1 MQIKELL
8 LLVLIFSLNCYSQNK
23 NIVKHNDSL
32 VGNENLPINN
42 GLVYYNKYKITSE
55 KTSQFL
61 ENKYNL
67 GIVKYNGETYFDI
80 NLKYDVFEDVLIFKP
95 TTQLAIETCF
105 ISKQVDYF
113 ILKNKKF
120 QKLETVTN
128 NQSTFGFF
136 EEIEVNTKCNLYIKH
151 KKIIKEDYKSDKLSY
166 QFYDY
171 KIYYVLYNNK
181 LEEISN
187 KKSIIELFPNLKK
200 EINQFY
206 KLNSN
211 IKKQNIQLFYQNLFK
226 TII

>member
-113 ILKNKKF
+113 ILKD
-120 QKLETVTN
+120 
-128 NQSTFGFF
+128 
-136 EEIEVNTKCNLYIKH
+136 
-151 KKIIKEDYKSDKLSY
+151 KKIS
-166 QFYDY
+166 
-171 KIYYVLYNNK
+171 KIRNC
-181 LEEISN
+181 
-187 KKSIIELFPNLKK
+187 
-200 EINQFY
+200 NQQPKYFW
-206 KLNSN
+206 
-211 IKKQNIQLFYQNLFK
+211 FF
-226 TII
+226 